1 MREPL
6 NECLNTDEVMLNTQE
21 KKDEANF
28 TKYNPLLTVLLF
40 SVGPSALLAQAVFET
55 IDTLIVASRFKK
67 EPESNAM
74 AIIGATPLPIMICTY
89 LCIFFG
95 QAITATVSKI
105 LAKGDKALAARV
117 VVDILRCAIIAGII
131 FPICYIWAVKPLLKF
146 VNCSDEILDAAYR
159 FCRPMVFGTSLVLIM
174 YVCLNYLQAIGRPIL
189 TFLVKIAGNI
199 LQVFILTPT
208 FVLLIRVST
217 DNLKI
222 APVCAQGVM
231 GITLLVLILRGKFSL
246 PISPRMFLEPFARE
260 SFHSLLVAS
269 PIVLLGI
276 CYILPPN
283 VMLRC
288 MNNIDSDHAN
298 EISAV
303 MGVWNRFYSIAC
315 ALAMTFGSGF
325 LSPGTHALGRGDGKR
340 MWKLFGWAVVLD
352 TIPVLFF
359 TFLVVGNPALVA
371 KGFLT
376 TDIEIEYAKKI
387 LPIPFYTSPLQSLG
401 VLGIMLLMALG
412 NAWLSGLVGIFQC
425 VFGCCGALIAQHK
438 VAHPWDLLYLFN
450 VSDVMAFI
458 TYAVALVIYIKRW
471 KGQAMLRGETST
483 SEVGSEHLI

>member
-6 NECLNTDEVMLNTQE
+6 NNSLDTDEIMFNEQQE
-21 KKDEANF
+21 KDEANF

-40 SVGPSALLAQAVFET
+40 SIGPSALLAQAVFET
-55 IDTLIVASRFKK
+55 IDTLIVAARFKK

-95 QAITATVSKI
+95 QAIIASVSKI
-105 LAKGDKALAARV
+105 LAKGDRELAARV
-117 VVDILRCAIIAGII
+117 VVDILRCAIIVAII
-131 FPICYIWAVKPLLKF
+131 FPVGYIWAVKPLLRF

-159 FCRPMVFGTSLVLIM
+159 FCRPMVFGTAFVVLL

-189 TFLVKIAGNI
+189 TFLVKIAGNV

-208 FVLLIRVST
+208 FVFLVRVST

-231 GITLLVLILRGKFSL
+231 GIILLVLIMRGKFSL
-246 PISPRMFLEPFARE
+246 PISPRMFLGPFAKE
-260 SFHSLLVAS
+260 SFRSLLVAS

-276 CYILPPN
+276 CYIMPPN

-288 MNNIDSDHAN
+288 MNNIDKEHAN
-298 EISAV
+298 EIAAV

-352 TIPVLFF
+352 IIPVLLF
-359 TFLVVGNPALVA
+359 TFLVIGNPGLVA
-371 KGFLT
+371 KGFLST
-376 TDIEIEYAKKI
+376 ETEIEYAKKI

-425 VFGCCGALIAQHK
+425 IFGCCGALIAQNK
-438 VAHPWDLLYLFN
+438 VEDPWDLLYLYN
-450 VSDVMAFI
+450 ASDVIAFI
-458 TYAVALVIYIKRW
+458 AYAVALVIYIKRW
-471 KGQAMLRGETST
+471 KKQAMLRGETST
-483 SEVGSEHLI
+483 SEVGNEHLF